1 MSNIQLGDNQWQPA
15 VDVMD
20 VDTAPQELHDQVKIF
35 PLSYLMIN
43 LHILAIIVLL
53 HVWQWRQSGTV

>member
-1 MSNIQLGDNQWQPA
+1 
-15 VDVMD
+15 MD
-20 VDTAPQELHDQVKIF
+20 VDNVTAAQELHDQVKIF

-53 HVWQWRQSGTV
+53 HVWQWRQSGAV